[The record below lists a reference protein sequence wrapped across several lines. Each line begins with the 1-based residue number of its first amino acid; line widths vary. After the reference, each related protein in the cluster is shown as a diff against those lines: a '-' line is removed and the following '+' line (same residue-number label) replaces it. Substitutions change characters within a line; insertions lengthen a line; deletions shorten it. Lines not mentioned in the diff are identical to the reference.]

1 MKPRV
6 FLDTNIFIFAFE
18 FPESNSGKIIDLLNQ
33 GKIEAVI
40 SQRVFKEIVNYF
52 RKYYNKE
59 LADKFRR
66 YILQS
71 CSLVLEY
78 DIKDSMAMLK
88 NEIKEKDL
96 EQIATVKKFGL
107 KYLVSLD
114 RHFEKFEEYITPKE
128 FIKILGIKENKSE
141 Y

>member
-18 FPESNSGKIIDLLNQ
+18 FPDSNSGKIIDLLNQ

-128 FIKILGIKENKSE
+128 FIKILEIKESSPE